1 MPQRTT
7 KSKERDMG
15 KNLSSSQRNRVRLP
29 SAKQGVGSKDQA
41 TSGFG
46 HSGIKQIAEPNEDKT
61 QPCILGRRP
70 RISKD

>member
-15 KNLSSSQRNRVRLP
+15 KNLSSSQRNSIRLP
-29 SAKQGVGSKDQA
+29 SAEQGVGSKDQA
-41 TSGFG
+41 TSGLG

-61 QPCILGRRP
+61 QPCSLGRRF
-70 RISKD
+70 RIP